1 MQTTRSI
8 FLSKINGAAD
18 RPRAEFAGIVS
29 DAATVLSSNHPR
41 PVWRAILR
49 EVLATDFNG
58 TDVLSSMFSPGL
70 EAISEG
76 GKYRAAE
83 VSNGL
88 LFVERA
94 KIKKYG
100 RILPISREFA
110 INDRSLGFLA
120 DMSGSLIAAAYRRE
134 GDEVFGS
141 LVANANLADGSPWF
155 NDSNSVSA
163 ASVPT
168 AIADGISAL
177 RSQAY
182 PDGQTGYLDPF
193 AIVLPAAWN
202 LSAADMPAEFLAKP
216 PLIIHS
222 ATISDA
228 YVIADPDFNPTVAL
242 LTMSPGAIPEVSS
255 STNAG
260 HSFQVDTYA
269 TMKIRHDFAVV
280 PLSRTG
286 IIRTSVTAD

>member
-1 MQTTRSI
+1 MQTARSI
-8 FLSKINGAAD
+8 FLSQINGAAD

-29 DAATVLSSNHPR
+29 DAAAVLTSNHPR
-41 PVWRAILR
+41 PVWRAIMR
-49 EVLATDFNG
+49 EVLAPDYSAV
-58 TDVLSSMFSPGL
+58 DVLSAMFAP
-70 EAISEG
+70 AIEWILEG
-76 GKYRAAE
+76 GEYRAAE

-88 LFVERA
+88 PFVERA
-94 KIKKYG
+94 KIEKYG
-100 RILPISREFA
+100 RILPISRELA

-120 DMSGSLIAAAYRRE
+120 DMTGSLIASAYRHE
-134 GDEVFGS
+134 GDAVFGA
-141 LVANANLADGSPWF
+141 LTANANLADGSAWF
-155 NDSNSVSA
+155 GASNSVSA

-182 PDGQTGYLDPF
+182 PDGQTGYLEPF
-193 AIVLPAAWN
+193 AIVLPAAWS
-202 LSAADMPAEFLAKP
+202 LAAADIPAEFLAKP

-222 ATISDA
+222 AAVSDA
-228 YVIADPDFNPTVAL
+228 YVIADPAFNPTVAL

-260 HSFQVDTYA
+260 HSFLVDAYA
-269 TMKIRHDFAVV
+269 TMKIRHDYAVV

-286 IIRTSVTAD
+286 IIRASVTEA